1 MPQSITQKL
10 QFAIV
15 TGQLKPRERLV
26 ESDLIS
32 RFNAKRFSIRKAL
45 QELAAKGLV
54 EVTPNKGARVIDL
67 SDKDIE
73 DIYQV
78 RMNLEFLAAERLV
91 KEVTSEKLRE
101 IRKIQADYVKAV
113 KEGNVEKMVL
123 KNEEFHRTLYRMA
136 GNRFL
141 ADHLERITSAIFSLR
156 YHAYFLLGI
165 AQRTVDDH
173 EAMIRAIE
181 EKDVKRLKRI
191 LRESIIY
198 PKMIY
203 LSRKLTVP
211 GQDQTAA
218 GSAGKRKTLSLG
230 PRPALR

>member
-1 MPQSITQKL
+1 MAQSITQKL
-10 QFAIV
+10 QFAIL
-15 TGQLKPRERLV
+15 TGQLKPRERLI

-32 RFNAKRFSIRKAL
+32 KFNAKRFSIRKAL

-73 DIYQV
+73 DVYQV
-78 RMNLEFLAAERLV
+78 RMNLEFLAAEQLV
-91 KEVTSEKLRE
+91 KEVTSEKLAE
-101 IRKIQADYVKAV
+101 IRKIQADYVEAV
-113 KEGNVEKMVL
+113 KEGIVEKMVL
-123 KNEEFHRTLYRMA
+123 KNEEFHRTLYRMT

-141 ADHLERITSAIFSLR
+141 ADHLERITSTIFSLR
-156 YHAYFLLGI
+156 YNAYFLLGI

-181 EKDVKRLKRI
+181 EKDVKSLKRI
-191 LRESIIY
+191 LKESIIY

-203 LSRKLTVP
+203 LSRRLGIP
-211 GQDQTAA
+211 GP
-218 GSAGKRKTLSLG
+218 GSPS
-230 PRPALR
+230 PRSISQERAIRGI